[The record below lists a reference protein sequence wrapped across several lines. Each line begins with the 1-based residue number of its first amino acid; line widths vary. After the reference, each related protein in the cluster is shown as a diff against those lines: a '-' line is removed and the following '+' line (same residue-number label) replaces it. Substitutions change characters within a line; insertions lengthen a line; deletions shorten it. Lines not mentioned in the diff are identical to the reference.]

1 MYTWIDLSSRLAENF
16 TVQENVGRWV
26 GGRVV
31 SVCVDSQSDESV
43 VAQYY
48 VSVSS
53 ATSRHSNKSTLSLK
67 MRRYAMQHVR
77 IGDDPCQSV
86 PYR

>member
-31 SVCVDSQSDESV
+31 FVSILSQTSQSLRSIMS
-43 VAQYY
+43 
-48 VSVSS
+48 VSVPPP
-53 ATSRHSNKSTLSLK
+53 AGTAIN
-67 MRRYAMQHVR
+67 RRCH
-77 IGDDPCQSV
+77 
-86 PYR
+86 